1 MKLAFIP
8 LLLAGTLATS
18 CSTNG
23 VKDVIAPTA
32 ASVAANSGSTGGGGT
47 PTPTST
53 TPFVLGP
60 VVPVPA
66 NFLDLLTASSWKL
79 STYIKAGKDK
89 TSTFPGMVMTFNPLI
104 GLVSWGDFSVS
115 GPNVAGGLWH
125 WGGVSYYGVFDGGVT
140 TLQLSMGNLA
150 VMRPLSIVWSIR
162 EASATTLVLDNG
174 NGLEDTHLV
183 FHH

>member
-1 MKLAFIP
+1 
-8 LLLAGTLATS
+8 
-18 CSTNG
+18 
-23 VKDVIAPTA
+23 
-32 ASVAANSGSTGGGGT
+32 
-47 PTPTST
+47 
-53 TPFVLGP
+53 
-60 VVPVPA
+60 
-66 NFLDLLTASSWKL
+66 LDLLTASSWKL

-89 TSTFPGMVMTFNPLI
+89 TSTFPGLVMTFNPLV
-104 GLVSWGDFSVS
+104 GLISWGDFSVS
-115 GPNVAGGLWH
+115 GPNVAAGQWH

-140 TLQLSMGNLA
+140 TLQLGMGNLA

>member
-1 MKLAFIP
+1 
-8 LLLAGTLATS
+8 
-18 CSTNG
+18 
-23 VKDVIAPTA
+23 
-32 ASVAANSGSTGGGGT
+32 
-47 PTPTST
+47 
-53 TPFVLGP
+53 
-60 VVPVPA
+60 
-66 NFLDLLTASSWKL
+66 
-79 STYIKAGKDK
+79 
-89 TSTFPGMVMTFNPLI
+89 MTFNPLV

-125 WGGVSYYGVFDGGVT
+125 WGGVSYYGVFDGGIT

-183 FHH
+183 FHHIAVITFLTYAMGAVPMSIWYNRKWSTTFKTVVDALLYALATGWIFSMMWPKT